1 MASFSIS
8 FKPSVDKDLRRL
20 PKDIVSRVMEKI
32 EGLKSEP
39 FPSQAV
45 KIPVADRLYRLRVG
59 DYRIIYEAEVKKN
72 MITIHYVRHRSV
84 VYRDL

>member
-32 EGLKSEP
+32 EDLKSDP
-39 FPSQAV
+39 FPPQAI
-45 KIPVADRLYRLRVG
+45 KLSVAERLYRLRVG
-59 DYRIIYEAEVKKN
+59 DYRIIYEVEVKKN

-84 VYRDL
+84 VYHGL

>member
-20 PKDIVSRVMEKI
+20 PKNLIPRVMEKI
-32 EGLKSEP
+32 EELKSEP
-39 FPSQAV
+39 CPPQAI
-45 KIPVADRLYRLRVG
+45 KIPVADRLYRLRIG
-59 DYRIIYEAEVKKN
+59 DYRIVYEVEVKKKI
-72 MITIHYVRHRSV
+72 ITIHYVRHRSV

>member
-8 FKPSVDKDLRRL
+8 FKPSVNKDLRRL
-20 PKDIVSRVMEKI
+20 PKSLVPRVMEKI
-32 EGLKSEP
+32 EDLKSEP
-39 FPSQAV
+39 FPPQAV

-59 DYRIIYEAEVKKN
+59 DYRIVYEVEVKKKI
-72 MITIHYVRHRSV
+72 ITIHYVRNRSV

>member
-8 FKPSVDKDLRRL
+8 FKHSVDKDLRRL
-20 PKDIVSRVMEKI
+20 PRDLVTRAMEKI
-32 EGLKSEP
+32 EDLESEP
-39 FPSQAV
+39 FPPQAV

-59 DYRIIYEAEVKKN
+59 DYRIVYEVEVEKK